1 MKIMNTQILLMIC
14 HIHRQQEST
23 VITNH
28 IGKTTYIGWALLYF
42 TSENNFKH
50 KWGKK

>member
-1 MKIMNTQILLMIC
+1 MLNERMKIMNAQILLMIC

-28 IGKTTYIGWALLYF
+28 IGKTTDIWHYCC
-42 TSENNFKH
+42 
-50 KWGKK
+50 